1 MTIIKFLILLLLS
14 LMTSAATFEEYS
26 KVDHFGGDYY
36 NNAFK
41 SFGRRL
47 IRRRSTNQEKRDTS
61 LSYAATNINNK
72 EGTQVKTITVIKN
85 SNDKNQKL
93 KIDPKLHKNE
103 NWADEFKDNF
113 DSYGIIPDVP
123 DVDDLFEYVNKK
135 HNNDKEK
142 EKVKK
147 NEAKNEDKKD
157 FDDRKVKEE
166 TTTTRPSQKYRP
178 KEMEKP
184 VTEISSEISDEVT
197 ENMQEVEKI
206 KGDAEL
212 LPSFN
217 NSRLKVRESLISL
230 NYSTP
235 EHSVHQYFDNYV
247 QLSPAVKAVVGYD
260 YPKPCIHGQPVG
272 SVAVATPSGKTYN
285 IPGNNNSY
293 INPYLAPALTRRPQI
308 GQTTQSSLVNIPV
321 FPINSLVPQ
330 LQQQQ
335 PNNNNN
341 PNLNNFLPQQ
351 NSAAANQVPNN
362 SLQPPLFQNNIQ
374 TNQQQQPA
382 TQQNQQQQ
390 PPQQGQST
398 FVSTSQR
405 PYVSP
410 NIRSGLSGV
419 SRGPGS
425 NLNGYQNQ
433 AQPGYR
439 INTFNNAFRKPNLF
453 RSRGLKY

>member
-1 MTIIKFLILLLLS
+1 MLMS

-26 KVDHFGGDYY
+26 SIDNSGGDYF
-36 NNAFK
+36 NGFK
-41 SFGRRL
+41 PFGTRL
-47 IRRRSTNQEKRDTS
+47 IKRRSTNQEKRDIS

-85 SNDKNQKL
+85 LNDKNEKL

-103 NWADEFKDNF
+103 NWAEAFKDNF

-147 NEAKNEDKKD
+147 NEAKFEDKKG
-157 FDDRKVKEE
+157 FGDRKGREE
-166 TTTTRPSQKYRP
+166 ITTTRPNQKLRP
-178 KEMEKP
+178 KEIEKP
-184 VTEISSEISDEVT
+184 VTEISAEISEEIT
-197 ENMQEVEKI
+197 EKMREVEKI

-212 LPSFN
+212 LPNFN
-217 NSRLKVRESLISL
+217 SSRLKVRESLISL

-247 QLSPAVKAVVGYD
+247 QLSPGIKTLDGYD
-260 YPKPCIHGQPVG
+260 YPKPCVHSQPIG

-293 INPYLAPALTRRPQI
+293 INPYLAPAITRRPQI
-308 GQTTQSSLVNIPV
+308 VQQQPTQASPSNVPV
-321 FPINSLVPQ
+321 FPVNSLVPP

-335 PNNNNN
+335 NNNN
-341 PNLNNFLPQQ
+341 PTLNNFLPQQ
-351 NSAAANQVPNN
+351 NSAAGGAQLPNN
-362 SLQPPLFQNNIQ
+362 SLQPPLFQNNFQ
-374 TNQQQQPA
+374 T
-382 TQQNQQQQ
+382 NQQQQ
-390 PPQQGQST
+390 PPQQNQQQQPQQGQTT
-398 FVSTSQR
+398 FISTSQR

-425 NLNGYQNQ
+425 NSNGNVYQN

-439 INTFNNAFRKPNLF
+439 INTFNNGFRKPNLF